1 MEAAN
6 LSPSGAV
13 MPLATSLS
21 GNNSVDEKTG
31 VIKPENGTN
40 RTVRVIAGLALTTT

>member
-21 GNNSVDEKTG
+21 GNNSVEITQWMRRQ
-31 VIKPENGTN
+31 E
-40 RTVRVIAGLALTTT
+40 

>member
-21 GNNSVDEKTG
+21 GNNSVD
-31 VIKPENGTN
+31 
-40 RTVRVIAGLALTTT
+40 